1 MEIAHVRRRYGYRR
15 IHNLRPPQ
23 FPGANHKRVYRL
35 YRQANLAV
43 RRRKKGIRSFNER
56 VPLQLT
62 RTITGVWTM
71 DFVSDSLSKGR
82 RLKDLLVGDDFSYDR
97 KLIVV
102 DSGISGKY
110 VTRELNCAAL
120 F

>member
-1 MEIAHVRRRYGYRR
+1 
-15 IHNLRPPQ
+15 
-23 FPGANHKRVYRL
+23 
-35 YRQANLAV
+35 
-43 RRRKKGIRSFNER
+43 
-56 VPLQLT
+56 
-62 RTITGVWTM
+62 M

-82 RLKDLLVGDDFSYDR
+82 RLKDLLAGDDFSYDR